1 MRRSPRRAL
10 GADRCGRERR
20 RRGRAPARAASLARR
35 SRGRR
40 RSRWARRRAAKGL
53 GRQHALM
60 SASVFSLRRTSSA
73 VRSSA
78 RATRSR
84 LSVCV
89 SSSASVAAATSTV
102 DSATRAAAAVDAL
115 AWRLRDAR
123 RRSSAVRAGGR
134 GPKVEGRDARVRR
147 ARRDANHEERADVVG
162 RDCVARDGAS
172 RGASGSA
179 ETRGGAGANPVGRL
193 VRGERKPSRV
203 FWDTSAPCVM
213 PRRRHWIAQC
223 TCTFVVSAK

>member
-1 MRRSPRRAL
+1 MSARERWMRRSPRRAS

-40 RSRWARRRAAKGL
+40 RSRWARRGARPARRARRVRRVRGGRGGARRRGR
-53 GRQHALM
+53 RQHALM

-162 RDCVARDGAS
+162 RVCVARDGAS

-203 FWDTSAPCVM
+203 F
-213 PRRRHWIAQC
+213 
-223 TCTFVVSAK
+223 